1 MPRPAPPAILGLLVV
16 AACATPVG
24 VERVD
29 DQTSH
34 RALSR
39 NVLSA
44 GEPSSFS
51 KSQLLRLGLWDRYG
65 SDPEDALAALHAE
78 LGSDLD
84 DRLLFA
90 LAELSFQQGQKTGS
104 HTRYLAAALYAYAF
118 LFPDSVEPPGP
129 FDART
134 RLALDLYNRGI
145 AEGFEETEAGAIAL
159 HGGTF
164 EVPFGTL
171 ELESDPDAF
180 SWGEHRFAGF
190 TSLARFEVRG
200 LRNRYRRPGIGAA
213 LAGSLEREQSED
225 ATERSLR
232 IPPALQVPVTVL
244 IRFEAPRRSVRAGRV
259 HGRLELFA
267 EHVAPSVTV
276 AGRAV
281 PLEYDPTAALAYT
294 LEHSEAWAFEKRG
307 YLSGSYRSDVDGL
320 YALQP
325 YSRGRVPVVLVHGTA
340 SSPARWAELLNE
352 LMGDPLID
360 RRCQLWLFMYNT
372 GNPILYSASLLR
384 QALRGAVRELDPEGR
399 DPALRDMVLIGHSQ
413 GGVIVRLMVTD
424 SGDRFWN
431 AVATK
436 PLAELDVSDAT
447 RDLLQR
453 SLFFEPVAS
462 VKRVIF
468 ISTPH
473 AGSFVAGNRLG
484 RMAARLVRMP
494 VNLAQTGAE
503 ILTDNRDALAMRDLE
518 RLPSSVDNMDPEHPF
533 SVTLAASPIAPG
545 VAVHSIIPVKGDGP
559 PFAGLDDGVVQYDS
573 AHVEGVES
581 EFVIERTGHSAQ
593 GTPPAIEEVRR
604 ILRLHLEQR

>member
-1 MPRPAPPAILGLLVV
+1 MLRPTPPAILGLLVV

-24 VERVD
+24 VKRVD

-65 SDPEDALAALHAE
+65 SDPEGALAALHAE
-78 LGSDLD
+78 LGGDLD

-104 HTRYLAAALYAYAF
+104 RTRYLAAALYAYAF
-118 LFPDSVEPPGP
+118 LFPESAEPPGP

-134 RLALDLYNRGI
+134 RLALDLYNRGL
-145 AEGFEETEAGAIAL
+145 AEGFQETEAGAIAL

-171 ELESDPDAF
+171 ELEGDPKGF
-180 SWGEHRFAGF
+180 SWGGHRLAGF

-213 LAGSLEREQSED
+213 LAGRLEREQSED

-232 IPPALQVPVTVL
+232 IPPALQVPVTAL
-244 IRFEAPRRSVRAGRV
+244 IRFEAPRRSVRTGRM
-259 HGRLELFA
+259 HGKLELFA
-267 EHVAPSVTV
+267 EHVAPSVTI
-276 AGRAV
+276 AGRVV

-294 LEHSEAWAFEKRG
+294 LEHSELWAFEKRG
-307 YLSGSYRSDVDGL
+307 YLSGSYRSDADGL

-340 SSPARWAELLNE
+340 SSPARWAQLLNE

-360 RRCQLWLFMYNT
+360 RRCQFWLFIYNT
-372 GNPILYSASLLR
+372 GNPILYSASQLR
-384 QALRGAVRELDPEGR
+384 QALRGAVRELDPQGL

-413 GGVIVRLMVTD
+413 GGVVTRLMVTD
-424 SGDRFWN
+424 SGDRFWD

-447 RDLLQR
+447 RDVLQR
-453 SLFFEPVAS
+453 ALFFEPVAS
-462 VKRVIF
+462 VKGVIF

-484 RMAARLVRMP
+484 RIAARLVRMP
-494 VNLAQTGAE
+494 VDVAQTGGE
-503 ILTDNRDALAMRDLE
+503 ILTGNRDALAMRDL
-518 RLPSSVDNMDPEHPF
+518 RRMPSSVDNMDPEHPF
-533 SVTLAASPIAPG
+533 SVTMAASPIAPG
-545 VAVHSIIPVKGDGP
+545 VTVHSIIPVKGTGP
-559 PFAGLDDGVVQYDS
+559 PFSGLDDGVVEYDS

-581 EFVIERTGHSAQ
+581 ELVIERTGHSAQ